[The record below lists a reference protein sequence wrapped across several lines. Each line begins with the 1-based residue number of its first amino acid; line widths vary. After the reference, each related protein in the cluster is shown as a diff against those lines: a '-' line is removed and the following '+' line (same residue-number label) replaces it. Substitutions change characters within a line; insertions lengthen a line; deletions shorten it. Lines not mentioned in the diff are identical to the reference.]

1 MLFATQLFMAVAGTL
16 TLLVGAIG
24 VMNIML
30 VVVGE
35 RTREIGVRKALGAR
49 DRDVFLQFLCE
60 AVLVALGAGLLG
72 TLAGLALLRATAQVF
87 ERAGIAVGVW
97 PDPFTVAVVTSALV
111 GVAVLAG
118 ALPALRASR
127 VPPAEA
133 LRSY

>member
-1 MLFATQLFMAVAGTL
+1 
-16 TLLVGAIG
+16 
-24 VMNIML
+24 
-30 VVVGE
+30 
-35 RTREIGVRKALGAR
+35 
-49 DRDVFLQFLCE
+49 
-60 AVLVALGAGLLG
+60 
-72 TLAGLALLRATAQVF
+72 VF